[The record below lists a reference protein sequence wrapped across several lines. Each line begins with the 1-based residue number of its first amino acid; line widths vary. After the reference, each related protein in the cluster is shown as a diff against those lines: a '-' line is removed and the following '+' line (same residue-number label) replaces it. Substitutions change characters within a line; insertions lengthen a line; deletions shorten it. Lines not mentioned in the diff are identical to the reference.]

1 MPQLT
6 NLNDVVL
13 LLEEA
18 TQKGSVKWVPEEGET
33 DSFSTSFE
41 SGAVRISR
49 IIVGST
55 YLLEM
60 LDLQGHTI
68 ASVESSPQKVRNSLD
83 TVTYGLLERLH
94 RCARNQALGAENKWT
109 PCSMRSAGGPLRA
122 QASRSEPRR
131 APSRGASGR
140 RR

>member
-18 TQKGSVKWVPEEGET
+18 TQKGSVKWAPDEGET
-33 DSFSTSFE
+33 DSFSADFD
-41 SGAVRISR
+41 SGVVRISR

-68 ASVESSPQKVRNSLD
+68 ASVESSPLVARHSLD
-83 TVTYGLLERLH
+83 QITYDLLERLH
-94 RCARNQALGAENKWT
+94 RCARNQALGAEDK
-109 PCSMRSAGGPLRA
+109 MGAFLDEIR
-122 QASRSEPRR
+122 RR
-131 APSRGASGR
+131 AGEGSGVKK
-140 RR
+140 

>member
-1 MPQLT
+1 MPPVT

-33 DSFSTSFE
+33 DSFSARFD

-49 IIVGST
+49 MIVGST

-68 ASVESSPQKVRNSLD
+68 ANVESSSQVVRNALD
-83 TVTYGLLERLH
+83 TVTYNLLERLH
-94 RCARNQALGAENKWT
+94 RCARNQALGAEDK
-109 PCSMRSAGGPLRA
+109 MGALLDEIR
-122 QASRSEPRR
+122 RR
-131 APSRGASGR
+131 AGAGSDTKE
-140 RR
+140 

>member
-1 MPQLT
+1 MPGLT

-13 LLEEA
+13 QLEEA

-33 DSFSTSFE
+33 DSFSASFD
-41 SGAVRISR
+41 SGIVRISR

-68 ASVESSPQKVRNSLD
+68 ASVESSPLVVRNSLD
-83 TVTYGLLERLH
+83 NVTYALLERLH
-94 RCARNQALGAENKWT
+94 RSARNQALGAEDK
-109 PCSMRSAGGPLRA
+109 MGALLDEIR
-122 QASRSEPRR
+122 RR
-131 APSRGASGR
+131 AGEGSGVKE
-140 RR
+140 

>member
-6 NLNDVVL
+6 NLNDVVI

-18 TQKGSVKWVPEEGET
+18 TQKGAVKWVPEEGET

-55 YLLEM
+55 YLLE
-60 LDLQGHTI
+60 
-68 ASVESSPQKVRNSLD
+68 
-83 TVTYGLLERLH
+83 TV
-94 RCARNQALGAENKWT
+94 QAGV
-109 PCSMRSAGGPLRA
+109 CSHYVN
-122 QASRSEPRR
+122 
-131 APSRGASGR
+131 
-140 RR
+140 

>member
-1 MPQLT
+1 MPPVT

-33 DSFSTSFE
+33 DSFNARFD

-49 IIVGST
+49 MIVGST

-68 ASVESSPQKVRNSLD
+68 ASVQSSPQMVSSALD
-83 TVTYGLLERLH
+83 TVTYNLLERLH
-94 RCARNQALGAENKWT
+94 RCARNQALGAEDK
-109 PCSMRSAGGPLRA
+109 MGALLDEIR
-122 QASRSEPRR
+122 RR
-131 APSRGASGR
+131 AGAGSGPG
-140 RR
+140 

>member
-1 MPQLT
+1 MPQLDS
-6 NLNDVVL
+6 LNDLVL

-18 TQKGSVKWVPEEGET
+18 TQKGSVKWVPEEGDT
-33 DSFSTSFE
+33 DSFSARFE
-41 SGAVRISR
+41 SGTVRISR

-68 ASVESSPQKVRNSLD
+68 ANVESSPHLVRDSLD
-83 TVTYGLLERLH
+83 TVTYQLLERLH
-94 RCARNQALGAENKWT
+94 RCARNQALEAENK
-109 PCSMRSAGGPLRA
+109 MGVLLD
-122 QASRSEPRR
+122 EI
-131 APSRGASGR
+131 R

>member
-1 MPQLT
+1 MPRLT

-18 TQKGSVKWVPEEGET
+18 TQKGSVKWAPEEGET
-33 DSFSTSFE
+33 DSFGVGFD
-41 SGAVRISR
+41 SGIVRISR

-68 ASVESSPQKVRNSLD
+68 ANVESSPLVIRNSLD
-83 TVTYGLLERLH
+83 DVTYALLERLH
-94 RCARNQALGAENKWT
+94 RCARNQALGAEDK
-109 PCSMRSAGGPLRA
+109 MGALLDEIR
-122 QASRSEPRR
+122 RR
-131 APSRGASGR
+131 ASGGSGVKE
-140 RR
+140 

>member
-13 LLEEA
+13 LLEEG
-18 TQKGSVKWVPEEGET
+18 TQKGSVKWAPEEEES
-33 DSFSTSFE
+33 DSFSASFD
-41 SGAVRISR
+41 SGVVRISR

-68 ASVESSPQKVRNSLD
+68 ASVESSPQVVRNNIDL
-83 TVTYGLLERLH
+83 VTYNLLERLH
-94 RCARNQALGAENKWT
+94 RCARNQALGAEDK
-109 PCSMRSAGGPLRA
+109 MGALIDEIR
-122 QASRSEPRR
+122 RR
-131 APSRGASGR
+131 AGEGSGVKG
-140 RR
+140 